1 MKTTKLFA
9 VITLL
14 ISTLMPATAQVDI
27 EKAIYQLTTH
37 RKVDVTYSSSY
48 DRAPSQATQSNSPMK
63 PILEIYSFSMKNKQQ
78 KLIDNIVQAFL
89 AQRSN
94 PACYRIESYGASTNQ
109 DPRQWNIVYGEDEAN
124 KIEIGRNKMYNYTF
138 VNIADQ
144 RPEAQGQYR
153 TCYCIEWR
161 KGAYKTDGRII
172 ITYARIPTVAPSAPA
187 QPLEHDP
194 FEAFEGMFAGVDTA
208 TIKAPIVI
216 PGGNILNLPR
226 QLLVESDPLTIIN
239 TLLTELVEADD
250 EDQSLI
256 APLLYRVVKD
266 AVQRDLLTADEQD
279 IVRQQILR
287 RCTHAPI
294 NGSYAQTTQD
304 YLRLAAKVLEPQNP
318 R

>member
-1 MKTTKLFA
+1 MKRTRIFA
-9 VITLL
+9 ALVLL
-14 ISTLMPATAQVDI
+14 ISMLMPATAQVDI

-37 RKVDVTYSSSY
+37 KKVDVTYSSSY
-48 DRAPSQATQSNSPMK
+48 DRTPSQATQSNSPMK

-124 KIEIGRNKMYNYTF
+124 KIEIGRNKKYNYTF

-194 FEAFEGMFAGVDTA
+194 FEAFEGMFAGVDTVKMD
-208 TIKAPIVI
+208 TPII
-216 PGGNILNLPR
+216 LPDGNISNF
-226 QLLVESDPLTIIN
+226 QSLLDDPLTIIYALR
-239 TLLTELVEADD
+239 TQLLKANG
-250 EDQSLI
+250 EDQVQI
-256 APLLYRVVKD
+256 ASMLYRIVKD

-279 IVRQQILR
+279 MVRQQILR
-287 RCTHAPI
+287 CIPHAAI
-294 NGSYAQTTQD
+294 NGSDAQTTQD
-304 YLRLAAKVLEPQNP
+304 YLRLAAKVLEPSNP

>member
-48 DRAPSQATQSNSPMK
+48 DRTPSQATQSNSPMK

-109 DPRQWNIVYGEDEAN
+109 DPRQWNIVYGENEAN

-194 FEAFEGMFAGVDTA
+194 FEAFEGMFAGVDTVKMD
-208 TIKAPIVI
+208 TPII
-216 PGGNILNLPR
+216 LPDGNISNF
-226 QLLVESDPLTIIN
+226 QSLLDDPLTIIN
-239 TLLTELVEADD
+239 ALLTKLVEADD
-250 EDQSLI
+250 VDQSLI
-256 APLLYRVVKD
+256 ASLLYRVVKD

-279 IVRQQILR
+279 MVRQQILR
-287 RCTHAPI
+287 RCTRAPI

>member
-1 MKTTKLFA
+1 MKRTRIFA
-9 VITLL
+9 ALVLL

-37 RKVDVTYSSSY
+37 KKVDVTYSSSY
-48 DRAPSQATQSNSPMK
+48 DRTPSQATQSNSPMK

-194 FEAFEGMFAGVDTA
+194 FEAFEGMFAGVDTVKMD
-208 TIKAPIVI
+208 TPII
-216 PGGNILNLPR
+216 LPDGNISIF
-226 QLLVESDPLTIIN
+226 QSLLDDPLTIIN
-239 TLLTELVEADD
+239 ALRTQLLKANG
-250 EDQSLI
+250 EDQVQI
-256 APLLYRVVKD
+256 ASMLYRIVKD

-279 IVRQQILR
+279 MVRQQILR

-304 YLRLAAKVLEPQNP
+304 YLRLAAKVLEPSNP